1 MILLPLMLHPLIL
14 AADLDRSVVPEPLEA
29 PAFVLPTPTRGLLSN
44 GVEVVLVE
52 NHELPLFELRVVF
65 KTGGWTDP
73 EGLEGLTGATLDMLN
88 EGAGT
93 YDAVTLS
100 AETRELGSGLWTNAG
115 LDLATVGCSGL
126 VRNMEPTL
134 DLWST
139 VLLQPTFPSAEWD
152 RLEVNY
158 AQGLEE
164 DASDP
169 TAIAWKVSDRVLYGD
184 RYDGRS
190 MTLDSL
196 GRIDPEGMQAWYQEH
211 LVPGNAL
218 ILVGGDVTLD
228 QVLPLLEARLG
239 TWTAEGSH
247 EPPRREAVVPT
258 ETTLYVVDKP
268 GASQSVVIAATPVP
282 GRLDASWYPL
292 YLGNR
297 AWGGS
302 FMARLNMTLRE
313 EKGWTYGARS
323 FVSANDVPGVWVASS
338 SVVAE
343 ATAPAV
349 NELLV
354 MLGAV
359 AGDQPLTEDE
369 IEYARSGLLN
379 GYAARFETV
388 DYLLDQQKDIWRYGL
403 PSDWSAAWPG
413 QIDQVSPED
422 AQTVFQEQVAERP
435 MAIVVVGDMATNLE
449 ALVALGPP
457 VVHLDIDGNPVVT
470 MEGN

>member
-1 MILLPLMLHPLIL
+1 MMILPLML
-14 AADLDRSVVPEPLEA
+14 ASDLDRSVVPEPLDA
-29 PAFVLPTPTRGLLSN
+29 PVFELPAPSRGLLSN
-44 GVEVVLVE
+44 GVEVVVVE
-52 NHELPLFELRVVF
+52 NHELPLFELRVVL

-73 EGLEGLTGATLDMLN
+73 DGLEGLAGATMDMLT
-88 EGAGT
+88 EGAGP
-93 YDAVTLS
+93 YDAVALS
-100 AETRELGSGLWTNAG
+100 AETRKLGSGLWSSAG
-115 LDLATVGCSGL
+115 LDVATVGCSGL
-126 VRNMEPTL
+126 VRNLEPTL

-139 VLLQPTFPSAEWD
+139 VLLEPTFPEAEWT
-152 RLEVNY
+152 RLEVSY

-164 DASDP
+164 DASNP
-169 TAIAWKVSDRVLYGD
+169 NAIAWRVSDRVLYGD
-184 RYDGRS
+184 GYDGRA
-190 MTLDSL
+190 MDVDSL
-196 GRIDPEGMQAWYQEH
+196 ARLELDLMLGWYQEH
-211 LVPGNAL
+211 VVPGNAL
-218 ILVGGDVTLD
+218 ILVGGDVTLE

-239 TWTAEGSH
+239 SWTAEGSH
-247 EPPRREAVVPT
+247 QPPPRQALAPT

-282 GRLDASWYPL
+282 GRADPAWFDL

-323 FVSANDVPGVWVASS
+323 SVSGNVWVASS

-354 MLGAV
+354 MLADV
-359 AGDQPLTEDE
+359 AGAEPLTEEE

-388 DYLLDQQKDIWRYGL
+388 DYLLDQQKEIWRYGL
-403 PSDWSAAWPG
+403 PADWSDAWPG
-413 QIDQVSPED
+413 QIEAVTADG
-422 AQTVFQEQVAERP
+422 AQAVFQEHVAERP
-435 MAIVVVGDMATNLE
+435 MAIVIVGDMATNLE
-449 ALVALGPP
+449 ALRALGPP
-457 VVHLDIDGNPVVT
+457 VVQLDIDGEPLVT
-470 MEGN
+470 QEDN